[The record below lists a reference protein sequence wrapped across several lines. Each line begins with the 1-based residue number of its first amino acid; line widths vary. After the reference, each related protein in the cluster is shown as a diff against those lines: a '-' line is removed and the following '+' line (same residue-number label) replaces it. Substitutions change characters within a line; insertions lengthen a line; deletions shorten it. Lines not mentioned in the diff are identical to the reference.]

1 MNKLKLVCS
10 TLTVGMV
17 VTTLFVLNDTK
28 QELNQMDKEIETI
41 NTKLTTIETRLDNMD
56 KQVAEYKAQ
65 AMMSNYIKYYDII
78 APNKSNIN
86 TKNEVESITKID
98 YDIPTIADTD
108 FYGYMDYRKITD
120 KTTPQYEMQ
129 QSAWTDWQGLRR
141 YNNDYMVAMGS
152 YYSDYEVGSRFEITL
167 ENDTVFTVILGDL
180 KDDIHTDNKKM
191 YTPVYDNWQLVKANV
206 IEFIVEKNQ
215 LSYDV
220 KQLGTISGY
229 EEFNGNIVS
238 IKKLINNNN
247 NNNKIENEK
256 E

>member
-1 MNKLKLVCS
+1 MNKLKLVCT

-41 NTKLTTIETRLDNMD
+41 STKLTTIETRLDNMD

-120 KTTPQYEMQ
+120 KTTLQYEMQ

-180 KDDIHTDNKKM
+180 KDDIHTDNKNM
-191 YTPVYDNWQLVKANV
+191 YTPVYQNWQLIKANV
-206 IEFIVEKNQ
+206 IEFIVDENQ

-238 IKKLINNNN
+238 IKKLINN
-247 NNNKIENEK
+247 KTKNEK

>member
-28 QELNQMDKEIETI
+28 NELNQMDKEIETI

-65 AMMSNYIKYYDII
+65 AMMDNYIKYYDII
-78 APNKSNIN
+78 APNKSNVN
-86 TKNEVESITKID
+86 NKNEVESITKID

-108 FYGYMDYRKITD
+108 FYGYMDYNCITD
-120 KTTPQYEMQ
+120 DTTIQYEMQ

-152 YYSDYEVGSRFEITL
+152 YYSDYKVGSRFEITL

-180 KDDIHTDNKKM
+180 KDDKHTDNKNM
-191 YTPVYDNWQLVKANV
+191 YTPVYYNWQLVKANV
-206 IEFIVEKNQ
+206 IEFIVDENQ
-215 LSYDV
+215 LSCDV
-220 KQLGTISGY
+220 KKLGTISGY
-229 EEFNGNIVS
+229 DSFDGNIVS
-238 IKKLINNNN
+238 IKKLINNND
-247 NNNKIENEK
+247 KENEK

>member
-65 AMMSNYIKYYDII
+65 AMTSNYFKYYDII

-86 TKNEVESITKID
+86 NKNEVESITKID

-180 KDDIHTDNKKM
+180 KDDIHTDNKNM

-206 IEFIVEKNQ
+206 IEFIVDENQ

-238 IKKLINNNN
+238 IKKLINNN
-247 NNNKIENEK
+247 KTKNEK

>member
-180 KDDIHTDNKKM
+180 KDDIHTDKRNM
-191 YTPVYDNWQLVKANV
+191 YTPVYQNWQLVKANV
-206 IEFIVEKNQ
+206 IEFIVDENQ

-238 IKKLINNNN
+238 IKKLT
-247 NNNKIENEK
+247 NNKTKNEK

>member
-152 YYSDYEVGSRFEITL
+152 YYSNYEVGSRFEITL

-180 KDDIHTDNKKM
+180 KDDIHTDNKNM
-191 YTPVYDNWQLVKANV
+191 YTPVYHNWQLVKANV
-206 IEFIVEKNQ
+206 IEFIVEENQ

-229 EEFNGNIVS
+229 EEFNGNIVI
-238 IKKLINNNN
+238 IKKLINNN
-247 NNNKIENEK
+247 KTKNEK

>member
-180 KDDIHTDNKKM
+180 KYDIHTDKRNM
-191 YTPVYDNWQLVKANV
+191 YTPVYQNWQLVKANV
-206 IEFIVEKNQ
+206 IEFIVEENQ

-238 IKKLINNNN
+238 IKKLIDNENNNE
-247 NNNKIENEK
+247 IENEK

>member
-98 YDIPTIADTD
+98 YDIPAIADTD
-108 FYGYMDYRKITD
+108 FYGYMDYGKITD

-180 KDDIHTDNKKM
+180 KDDIHTDNKNM
-191 YTPVYDNWQLVKANV
+191 YTPVYQNCQLVKANV
-206 IEFIVEKNQ
+206 IEFIVDENQ

-238 IKKLINNNN
+238 IKKLINNET
-247 NNNKIENEK
+247 KNEK

>member
-28 QELNQMDKEIETI
+28 NELNQMDKELANIE
-41 NTKLTTIETRLDNMD
+41 TKLTTIEIRLNNMD

-86 TKNEVESITKID
+86 NKDKVESITKID
-98 YDIPTIADTD
+98 YDVPTIADTD
-108 FYGYMDYRKITD
+108 FYGYMDYNCITD
-120 KTTPQYEMQ
+120 DTTVQWDMQ

-141 YNNDYMVAMGS
+141 YNDDYMVAMGS
-152 YYSDYEVGSRFEITL
+152 YYSDYEVGARFEITL
-167 ENDTVFTVILGDL
+167 DNNTTFTVILGDL
-180 KDDIHTDNKKM
+180 KKDEHTDKMNM

-206 IEFIVEKNQ
+206 IEFIVEENQ

-229 EEFNGNIVS
+229 DNFNGNIVS
-238 IKKLINNNN
+238 IKKLINNND
-247 NNNKIENEK
+247 KIIENEK

>member
-86 TKNEVESITKID
+86 NKNEVESITKID

-180 KDDIHTDNKKM
+180 KDDIHTDKRNM
-191 YTPVYDNWQLVKANV
+191 YTPVYQNWQLVKANV
-206 IEFIVEKNQ
+206 IEFIVDENQ

-238 IKKLINNNN
+238 IKKLINN
-247 NNNKIENEK
+247 KTKNEK

>member
-41 NTKLTTIETRLDNMD
+41 NAKLTTVENRLDNMD
-56 KQVAEYKAQ
+56 KKIAEYKAQ

-86 TKNEVESITKID
+86 NKDKVESITKID

-108 FYGYMDYRKITD
+108 FYGYMDYNCITD
-120 KTTPQYEMQ
+120 KTTPQYDMQ

-180 KDDIHTDNKKM
+180 KDDIHTDNKNM
-191 YTPVYDNWQLVKANV
+191 YTPVYQNWQLVKANV
-206 IEFIVEKNQ
+206 IEFIVDENQ

-238 IKKLINNNN
+238 IKKLINN
-247 NNNKIENEK
+247 KTKNEK

>member
-28 QELNQMDKEIETI
+28 NELNQMDKEIETI
-41 NTKLTTIETRLDNMD
+41 NAKLTTVENRLDNMD
-56 KQVAEYKAQ
+56 KKIAEYKAQ

-86 TKNEVESITKID
+86 KDKVESITKID
-98 YDIPTIADTD
+98 YDIPTDIDTD
-108 FYGYMDYRKITD
+108 FYGYMDYNCITD
-120 KTTPQYEMQ
+120 DTTIQWEMQ

-141 YNNDYMVAMGS
+141 YNSDYMVAMGS

-167 ENDTVFTVILGDL
+167 DNGTTFTVVLGDL
-180 KDDIHTDNKKM
+180 KDDIHTDKRNM
-191 YTPVYDNWQLVKANV
+191 YTPVYQNWQLVKANV
-206 IEFIVEKNQ
+206 IEFIVDENQ
-215 LSYDV
+215 LSSYT
-220 KQLGTISGY
+220 KKLGSISGY
-229 EEFNGNIVS
+229 ESFDGNIKS
-238 IKKLINNNN
+238 IKKLINNDEE
-247 NNNKIENEK
+247 INEK

>member
-1 MNKLKLVCS
+1 MNKLKLACT
-10 TLTVGMV
+10 TLTVGLV
-17 VTTLFVLNDTK
+17 IATLFVLNDTK
-28 QELNQMDKEIETI
+28 QELNEMDKEIETI
-41 NTKLTTIETRLDNMD
+41 NAKLTTIEIRLNNMD

-86 TKNEVESITKID
+86 TKNEVESVTKID
-98 YDIPTIADTD
+98 YDVPTIANTD
-108 FYGYMDYRKITD
+108 FYGYMDYNCITD
-120 KTTPQYEMQ
+120 DTTVQYDMQ

-180 KDDIHTDNKKM
+180 KDDIHTDKKNM
-191 YTPVYDNWQLVKANV
+191 YTPVYHNWQLVKANV
-206 IEFIVEKNQ
+206 IEFIVEENQ

-220 KQLGTISGY
+220 KKLGTVSGY
-229 EEFNGNIVS
+229 DNFNGNIVS
-238 IKKLINNNN
+238 IKKLINNENN
-247 NNNKIENEK
+247 NEKENEK

>member
-1 MNKLKLVCS
+1 MNKLKLVCT

-98 YDIPTIADTD
+98 YNIPTIADTD
-108 FYGYMDYRKITD
+108 FYGYMDYGKITD

-180 KDDIHTDNKKM
+180 KDDIHTDNKNM

-206 IEFIVEKNQ
+206 IEFIVDENQ

-238 IKKLINNNN
+238 IKKLINNN
-247 NNNKIENEK
+247 KTKNEK

>member
-120 KTTPQYEMQ
+120 KTTLQYEMQ

-180 KDDIHTDNKKM
+180 KDDIHTDNKNM
-191 YTPVYDNWQLVKANV
+191 YTPVRDKKGNLIKANV
-206 IEFIVEKNQ
+206 IEFIVDENQ
-215 LSYDV
+215 LSDYVRID
-220 KQLGTISGY
+220 LGTISGY

-238 IKKLINNNN
+238 IKKLINNN
-247 NNNKIENEK
+247 KIENEK

>member
-1 MNKLKLVCS
+1 MNKLKLVCT

-98 YDIPTIADTD
+98 YDTPTIADTD

-152 YYSDYEVGSRFEITL
+152 YYSNYEVGSRFEIVL

-180 KDDIHTDNKKM
+180 KDDIHTDKRNM
-191 YTPVYDNWQLVKANV
+191 YTPVYQNWQLVKANV
-206 IEFIVEKNQ
+206 IEFIVDENQ

-247 NNNKIENEK
+247 NKIENEK